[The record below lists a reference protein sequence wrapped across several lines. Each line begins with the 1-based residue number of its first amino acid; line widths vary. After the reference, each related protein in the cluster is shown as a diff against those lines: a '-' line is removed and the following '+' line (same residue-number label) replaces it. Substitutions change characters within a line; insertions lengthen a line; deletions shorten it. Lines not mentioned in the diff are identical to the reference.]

1 MGNYV
6 LNPGLLVADSLVEL
20 PVAVP
25 GDCLRKDGEAEGPR
39 ENILSGMRLHQH
51 S

>member
-1 MGNYV
+1 M
-6 LNPGLLVADSLVEL
+6 NPGLLVADSLVEL

-25 GDCLRKDGEAEGPR
+25 GDCLRQDGEAEGPT
-39 ENILSGMRLHQH
+39 ENILSGMRLYQH